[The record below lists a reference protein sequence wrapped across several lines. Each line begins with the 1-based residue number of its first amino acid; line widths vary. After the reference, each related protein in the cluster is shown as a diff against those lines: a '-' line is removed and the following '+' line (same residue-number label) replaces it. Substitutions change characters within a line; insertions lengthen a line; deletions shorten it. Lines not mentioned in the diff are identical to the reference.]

1 MEMDLKVVAHAKE
14 YIDDL
19 ARGINPLTK
28 EEVMENDVVNQVRIS
43 RCLYYV
49 SDVLEAVLHNG
60 GVRVILEEQPFVPE
74 NMDLS
79 LFVPEEQAMS
89 VSVLV
94 GKINELKPPA
104 MKKLKVT
111 AVTNWL
117 AAHGFLRVETSNGKN
132 RKRPTQQGF
141 NVGILEREKLNE
153 QGIKYCTVLYSP
165 QAQQFVMDNL
175 TAIVDEGYNESVGK
189 SGI

>member
-1 MEMDLKVVAHAKE
+1 MELDLKLVAHAKD

-28 EEVMENDVVNQVRIS
+28 EELREDDAVNQVRIS

-49 SDVLEAVLHNG
+49 SDVLEAILRNG
-60 GVRVILEEQPFVPE
+60 GVRVILEAQPFEPE
-74 NMDLS
+74 NIDLS
-79 LFVPEEQAMS
+79 QFVFSEKPIT

-94 GKINELKPPA
+94 GQINELKPPA

-117 AAHGFLRVETSNGKN
+117 ADHGFLRVETINNKN
-132 RKRPTQQGF
+132 RKRPTQQGV
-141 NVGILEREKLNE
+141 NLGLVERENINE
-153 QGIKYCTVLYSP
+153 AGIKYFTVLYTP
-165 QAQQFVMDNL
+165 QAQQFILDNL
-175 TAIVDEGYNESVGK
+175 ASIVGEGYNNATSHAEA
-189 SGI
+189 